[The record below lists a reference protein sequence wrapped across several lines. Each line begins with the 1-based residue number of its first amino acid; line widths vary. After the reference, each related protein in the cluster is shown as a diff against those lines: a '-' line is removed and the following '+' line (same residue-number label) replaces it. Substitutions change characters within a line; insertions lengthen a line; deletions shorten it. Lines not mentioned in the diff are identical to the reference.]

1 MHFPKLTREN
11 LVEKPEEMWKER
23 EKERFL
29 VENDEGKGAE
39 KTMKKKTIQ
48 MLVCGMTA
56 MALVLGGVSVAPAN
70 AAETETTQTES
81 AETTAGEEHT
91 ETETASTEENSET
104 ETEKAA
110 DVEVT
115 EGDKALWTL
124 DNQSG
129 VSFEKAVLTEKELV
143 LTDEKGESHTIQDVD
158 KEDIEENTL
167 ALVKY
172 GSFLAL
178 QYDSKEQNASKR
190 LVEEGEELLFAE
202 AKPMY
207 VLDDVYVRA
216 QPEFDAEP
224 VSVAGRGSEIQVTGE
239 FPKWYQMKLEDGE
252 GFISKSYVTAKKEE
266 AEQAAAADAQAR
278 AAKAAAE
285 QQVAEQAAQEAA
297 AWTDQAAAGD
307 ASWSGGNAAE
317 AAPQERVEVS
327 RQAYDD
333 CDGSGHGYFEIT
345 YSDGTVEIQEY

>member
-1 MHFPKLTREN
+1 M
-11 LVEKPEEMWKER
+11 EKPEEMWKER

-29 VENDEGKGAE
+29 VENDERKGAE

-115 EGDKALWTL
+115 EGDKTLWTL

-129 VSFEKAVLTEKELV
+129 ISFEKAVLTEKELV

-158 KEDIEENTL
+158 KEDVEEDTL

-190 LVEEGEELLFAE
+190 LLFAE
-202 AKPMY
+202 AKTMY

-216 QPEFDAEP
+216 QPEFAAEP
-224 VSVAGRGSEIQVTGE
+224 VLVAGRGSEIQVTGE

-266 AEQAAAADAQAR
+266 AEQAAAADAKER
-278 AAKAAAE
+278 AAKAAE
-285 QQVAEQAAQEAA
+285 QQAAEQAAQEEA
-297 AWTDQAAAGD
+297 AWADQTQAGD
-307 ASWSGGNAAE
+307 ASWSGGDTAE
-317 AAPQERVEVS
+317 AAPQERMEVS

>member
-1 MHFPKLTREN
+1 M
-11 LVEKPEEMWKER
+11 EKPEEMWKER

-29 VENDEGKGAE
+29 VENDERKGAE

-115 EGDKALWTL
+115 EGGKALWTV

-158 KEDIEENTL
+158 KEDIEEDTL

-190 LVEEGEELLFAE
+190 LVEEGDELLFAE
-202 AKPMY
+202 DKTMY

-224 VSVAGRGSEIQVTGE
+224 VLVAGRGSEIQVTGE
-239 FPKWYQMKLEDGE
+239 FPKWYQLQLEDGE

-266 AEQAAAADAQAR
+266 AEQAAAADAKER
-278 AAKAAAE
+278 AAKAAE
-285 QQVAEQAAQEAA
+285 QQAAEQAQEEA
-297 AWTDQAAAGD
+297 AWTDQAGAGD
-307 ASWSGGNAAE
+307 ASASWSGGDTAE
-317 AAPQERVEVS
+317 AAPQERMEVS

>member
-1 MHFPKLTREN
+1 M
-11 LVEKPEEMWKER
+11 EKPEEMWKER
-23 EKERFL
+23 EKERAL
-29 VENDEGKGAE
+29 VENDERKGAE

-56 MALVLGGVSVAPAN
+56 MALVLGGGSVAPAN

-115 EGDKALWTL
+115 EGGKALWTV

>member
-1 MHFPKLTREN
+1 M
-11 LVEKPEEMWKER
+11 EKPEEMWKER

-115 EGDKALWTL
+115 EGDKDLWTL

>member
-1 MHFPKLTREN
+1 M
-11 LVEKPEEMWKER
+11 EKPEEMWKER

-115 EGDKALWTL
+115 EGGKALWTL

-129 VSFEKAVLTEKELV
+129 VSFEKAVLMEKELV

>member
-1 MHFPKLTREN
+1 
-11 LVEKPEEMWKER
+11 
-23 EKERFL
+23 
-29 VENDEGKGAE
+29 
-39 KTMKKKTIQ
+39 MKKKTIQ
-48 MLVCGMTA
+48 MLVCGAAA
-56 MALVLGGVSVAPAN
+56 MALVFGGVSVAPAN

-81 AETTAGEEHT
+81 T
-91 ETETASTEENSET
+91 ETEMET

-110 DVEVT
+110 DVEVM

-143 LTDEKGESHTIQDVD
+143 LTDEKGESHTIQDVE
-158 KEDIEENTL
+158 KEDIEEDTL

-190 LVEEGEELLFAE
+190 LVEEGDELLFAE
-202 AKPMY
+202 AKTMY

-224 VSVAGRGSEIQVTGE
+224 VLVAGRGSEIQVTGE
-239 FPKWYQMKLEDGE
+239 FPKWYQLQLENGE
-252 GFISKSYVTAKKEE
+252 GFISKSYVTPKKEE

-285 QQVAEQAAQEAA
+285 QQAAEQAAQEEA
-297 AWTDQAAAGD
+297 AWADQTQAGD
-307 ASWSGGNAAE
+307 ASWSGGDTAE

>member
-1 MHFPKLTREN
+1 
-11 LVEKPEEMWKER
+11 
-23 EKERFL
+23 
-29 VENDEGKGAE
+29 
-39 KTMKKKTIQ
+39 MKKKTIQ
-48 MLVCGMTA
+48 MLICGMAA
-56 MALVLGGVSVAPAN
+56 MALVFEGGSVAPAN
-70 AAETETTQTES
+70 AAETETAQTES
-81 AETTAGEEHT
+81 AETAIET
-91 ETETASTEENSET
+91 ETELET

-115 EGDKALWTL
+115 EGAKALWTV

-158 KEDIEENTL
+158 KEDIEEDTMV
-167 ALVKY
+167 LVKY

-190 LVEEGEELLFAE
+190 LVEEGDELLFAVV
-202 AKPMY
+202 KTMY

-224 VSVAGRGSEIQVTGE
+224 VLVAGRGSEIQVTGE
-239 FPKWYQMKLEDGE
+239 FPKWYQLQLEDGE

-285 QQVAEQAAQEAA
+285 QQAAAQAQEEAA
-297 AWTDQAAAGD
+297 WADQTQAGD
-307 ASWSGGNAAE
+307 ASWSGGDTAE